1 MQGRIEAR
9 PPIEARWLYQA
20 AMLVFIVT
28 VTIGILNGL
37 KLLKFDRAQLLTH
50 VHAGTLG
57 WITLGVLATS
67 FWLFGGGRSLPR
79 ILGWVAA
86 LGVPVYVAA
95 FWSGNLTAR
104 AVLGWPVL
112 LALVGFWIWI
122 LAEIRRT
129 GLTLPRLAV
138 VLAVTSLVLGSSIGV
153 VVQVQLATQA
163 KLLPDA
169 AIGGHVTAQVVG
181 YLVLFAM
188 AITEWRLKPETGRLP
203 KLGVA
208 QVVIPFAGALI
219 GTVGVTVGSN
229 EALGAIILAEL
240 LGVAI
245 YVWRFA
251 PIVLRTRWLAA
262 EPERHFAIMVPFL
275 VADLALLITLIYG
288 VVSGAY
294 ADFALIP
301 VWLVFAFDHAMF
313 IGVMSNGLFG
323 LVQEATRERRALA
336 PWVDQVLFWGMNFGM
351 VGFVLSLLANQ
362 RDLERFFTP
371 IMGGSILLAIAVYSL
386 RLQARGAPAP
396 VAAHAAD

>member
-1 MQGRIEAR
+1 MQGRPDAS

-20 AMLVFIVT
+20 AMLVFVVT

-37 KLLKFDRAQLLTH
+37 KLLTFERAQLLTH

-57 WITLGVLATS
+57 WITLGVLATC
-67 FWLFGGGRSLPR
+67 FWIFGGGRSLVR
-79 ILGWVAA
+79 TLAWVAA

-112 LALVGFWIWI
+112 LALVGFLVWIV
-122 LAEIRRT
+122 LETRRT

-138 VLAVTSLVLGSSIGV
+138 ALAVTSLVLGSSIGV
-153 VVQVQLATQA
+153 VVQVQLATQT

-169 AIGGHVTAQVVG
+169 AIGGHVAAQVVG

-188 AITEWRLKPETGRLP
+188 AITEWRLKPATPRLP

-208 QVVIPFAGALI
+208 QVLLPFAGGLF
-219 GTVGVTVGSN
+219 GTVGATLGSN
-229 EALGAIILAEL
+229 ESLGAVILFEL

-251 PIVLRTRWLAA
+251 PIVLRARWLAA
-262 EPERHFAIMVPFL
+262 TPERHFAVMVPFL
-275 VADLALLITLIYG
+275 VADLILLIALIYG
-288 VVSGAY
+288 VVSGTY
-294 ADFALIP
+294 ADFTLIP

-323 LVQEATRERRALA
+323 LVQQATLERRTLA
-336 PWVDQVLFWGMNFGM
+336 PWTDHVLFWGMNFGM

-386 RLQARGAPAP
+386 RLQARPGPLKAAAPA
-396 VAAHAAD
+396 D